1 MYDFLDLSND
11 YDENCE
17 DNIGEIDENI
27 LLELEQNR
35 KLNILSRFKE
45 YISKEPEFCGIKNVS
60 EYKILDILENKNCK
74 TVNLDI
80 SLESLDIFD
89 DMYKEI
95 YGISNNHNFY
105 KSKISSIFNLIYV

>member
-1 MYDFLDLSND
+1 MSRFLDLPND

-27 LLELEQNR
+27 LLELEENR
-35 KLNILSRFKE
+35 NLRILSRFKE
-45 YISKEPEFCGIKNVS
+45 YISKEPEFYGIKNIS
-60 EYKILDILENKNCK
+60 EYKILEILENKNCK

-80 SLESLDIFD
+80 SLETLDIFD

-95 YGISNNHNFY
+95 YGISNSPIFY
-105 KSKISSIFNLIYV
+105 KSKISCIFNVIYV